1 MGIQDRD
8 YMRRR
13 NDEGNEADSRARMEQ
28 STEAMVSKYGRWTVL
43 VVVAVVI
50 VTLIVLAATK
60 PR

>member
-13 NDEGNEADSRARMEQ
+13 SDEDDEADSRARREQ
-28 STEAMVSKYGRWTVL
+28 SAEAMVTKYGRWIVIF
-43 VVVAVVI
+43 VVVLAI